1 MPSIVALTNGSP
13 HAWIVINAVVDRF
26 GPVTVLTDEKEPR
39 WELARRR
46 LKRHGPF
53 TWTGQI
59 GFVLLQRVIARRSRA
74 RFAEIIA
81 EHGLNPVPHPGCEVI
96 PVGSVNDPACREALA
111 RLRPEVVF
119 VIGTRII
126 RAETLRA
133 IQAPL
138 LNLHGGITPKYRGQ
152 AGGYW
157 ALAKGDPDHA
167 GVTVHLVDAGV
178 DTGEVLYQARIRPD
192 RRDNF
197 STYFYIQAAAFRPLI
212 LQAIEDA
219 LGGKLRP
226 YRPELP
232 SHLLHHPTLWG
243 YLWTGLSMGIW

>member
-13 HAWIVINAVVDRF
+13 HAWIVINAVVERF
-26 GPVTVLTDEKEPR
+26 GPVTVLKDDKEPR

-53 TWTGQI
+53 TLAGQI
-59 GFVLLQRVIARRSRA
+59 GFVLLQRIIAKRSRG

-81 EHGLNPVPHPGCEVI
+81 EYGLDPAPNPACEVI
-96 PVGSVNDPACREALA
+96 AVGSVNAPACREALG
-111 RLRPEVVF
+111 RLRPDAVF

-126 RAETLRA
+126 GAETLRA

-138 LNLHGGITPKYRGQ
+138 MNLHGGITPKYRGQ

-178 DTGEVLYQARIRPD
+178 DTGEVLYQARIRPG

-197 STYFYIQAAAFRPLI
+197 STYFYLQAAAFRPLI
-212 LQAIEDA
+212 LQALEDA

-226 YRPELP
+226 FRPELP
-232 SHLLHHPTLWG
+232 SQLMHHPTLWG
-243 YLWTGLSMGIW
+243 YLWTGLSSGVW

>member
-13 HAWIVINAVVDRF
+13 HAWIVINAVVEHF
-26 GPVTVLTDEKEPR
+26 GPITVLTEGREHR
-39 WELARRR
+39 WKLARRR

-53 TWTGQI
+53 TWAGQI
-59 GFVLLQRVIARRSRA
+59 AFVFLQRAIARRSRA
-74 RFAEIIA
+74 RVAEIIR
-81 EHGLNPVPHPGCEVI
+81 EHGLDPAPNPRCEVL
-96 PVGSVNDPACREALA
+96 PVGSVNDPACRELLA
-111 RLRPEVVF
+111 RLRPDVVF

-126 RAETLRA
+126 RAATLEA

-157 ALAKGDPDHA
+157 ALAQGDAGHA

-178 DTGEVLYQARIRPD
+178 DTGDVLYQAPIRPS

-197 STYFYIQAAAFRPLI
+197 STYFYLQAAAFRPLA
-212 LQAIEDA
+212 LRAIRDA
-219 LGGKLRP
+219 LEGTLRP
-226 YRPELP
+226 FQPGLP
-232 SHLLHHPTLWG
+232 SQLYHHPTLWG
-243 YLWTGLSMGIW
+243 YLWTGLSSGVW

>member
-26 GPVTVLTDEKEPR
+26 GPVTVLTDDKEPR

-53 TWTGQI
+53 TWAGQI
-59 GFVLLQRVIARRSRA
+59 GFVLLQRIIARLSRA

-81 EHGLNPVPHPGCEVI
+81 EHGLDPAPHSACEVI
-96 PVGSVNDPACREALA
+96 PVGSVNSPTCREALE
-111 RLRPEVVF
+111 RHRPDVVF

-126 RAETLRA
+126 RAETLRT

-138 LNLHGGITPKYRGQ
+138 MNLHGGITPKYRGQ
-152 AGGYW
+152 AGAYW

-197 STYFYIQAAAFRPLI
+197 STYFYLQAAAFRPLV

-226 YRPELP
+226 FRPELP
-232 SHLLHHPTLWG
+232 SQLLHHPTLWA
-243 YLWTGLSMGIW
+243 YLWTGFSSGVW